1 MGKITKIEIQKR
13 NKNRVNIYIDE
24 VYSFAVSTELVY
36 KQGLKTN
43 MEVDEEKLQEVAE
56 AENLD
61 KCKNTALRIIEK
73 SYKTELELKDKL
85 KEKGYDEKAI
95 KYSIDFLKEYKFI
108 DDIKYAEMYIKDRL
122 RNSGV
127 KKIKYS
133 LIRKGV
139 SEDIIDEVLNNVDTE
154 NQKNVA
160 IELTEKKYNQLIKR
174 GNDQYKIKNKVFRF
188 LQGKGYEYSLITEV
202 INQVINV
209 DEFD

>member
-13 NKNRVNIYIDE
+13 NKNRVNVYIDE

-43 MEVDEEKLQEVAE
+43 MEVDEEKLQEVVE

-73 SYKTELELKDKL
+73 SYKTELELNDKL
-85 KEKGYDEKAI
+85 KEKGYDEKEI

-108 DDIKYAEMYIKDRL
+108 DDIKYTEMYIKDRL

-139 SEDIIDEVLNNVDTE
+139 PEDVIEEVLSNLDTE

-174 GNDQYKIKNKVFRF
+174 DNDKYKIKNKLFRF

-202 INQVINV
+202 INQVMNV
-209 DEFD
+209 NEFD

>member
-174 GNDQYKIKNKVFRF
+174 ENDKYKIKNKLFRF

-202 INQVINV
+202 INQVMNV